1 MTDCPV
7 CIEPLQ
13 KDSHKFIRYTCCGQ
27 GIHIWC
33 DEKMKK
39 SSLSVEQKNSCP
51 MCRTKHP
58 YSDEEVGER
67 LRPWVEKEKA
77 WAQHMLGNRYEHGL
91 GVEQSDQQAV
101 ELYELAASQGHV
113 SAQYNLG
120 QMYYKG
126 QGVDQSYERAKEFYE
141 AAERQGD
148 ADAQFIL
155 GVINYNGDGVE
166 QSNEKAR
173 EWWMKSAK
181 QGHEDAIKNLQV
193 LDKIE
198 GKTTPSFIPQ
208 PFECANCYKP
218 GPGKRCGRCKRVFYC
233 GSECQVKHWKEG
245 RNGGHKNRCNK
256 KKGSAGG
263 ARRKR
268 TKRRRTKRRRT
279 KRGRTKRGRTKRR
292 RTKRGKK
299 THRKRTKRSK
309 KIYKKRR

>member
-13 KDSHKFIRYTCCGQ
+13 KDSHKFIRYSCCGQ

-39 SSLSVEQKNSCP
+39 SSLSYEQKNSCP
-51 MCRTKHP
+51 LCRTEHP
-58 YSDEEVGER
+58 YSDEEMVER
-67 LRPWVEKEKA
+67 LRPWVEKGKA

-91 GVEQSDQQAV
+91 GVDQNNEKAV
-101 ELYELAASQGHV
+101 EFYELSASQGYV
-113 SAQYNLG
+113 SAQSNLG
-120 QMYYKG
+120 QMYHRG
-126 QGVDQSYERAKEFYE
+126 LGVDQSYERAAEYYE
-141 AAERQGD
+141 AAAMQGI
-148 ADAQFIL
+148 ADAQFNL
-155 GVINYNGDGVE
+155 GVLNYNGDGVE
-166 QSNEKAR
+166 QSNEKAY
-173 EWWMKSAK
+173 EWWIKSAE
-181 QGHEDAIKNLQV
+181 QGYEDAIKNLQV

-198 GKTTPSFIPQ
+198 GKTTPSFIPK

-218 GPGKRCGRCKRVFYC
+218 DPGKRCGRCKRVFYC
-233 GSECQVKHWKEG
+233 GSECQVKDWKEG

-256 KKGSAGG
+256 KKGSAGSAGGG

-268 TKRRRTKRRRT
+268 TKRRRTKRG
-279 KRGRTKRGRTKRR
+279 KTKRR
-292 RTKRGKK
+292 RTKRRKK